1 MSDRDI
7 KNQVSNNLKN
17 GNPVIIH
24 VLGENKGGES
34 SFTKS
39 EHWMTIVDIDEEAGK
54 VYVSNPN
61 STGES
66 GWIDIDKVLTS
77 VDDVILCY

>member
-1 MSDRDI
+1 MSDNEI

-24 VLGENKGGES
+24 VLGEEKGGDS

-39 EHWMTIVDIDEEAGK
+39 EHWMTIVDIDEENHR

-61 STGES
+61 SIGES
-66 GWIDIDKVLTS
+66 GWIDMDKVLTS
-77 VDDVILCY
+77 VDDVILCH